1 MAEQAG
7 EALAERMI
15 RGFARGKSD
24 PRRAHG
30 QGGPRVFEDLLE
42 AQEFEDAE
50 VDAGVEAQPAFEGAQ
65 GAVELHPEAAVDAQ
79 PAGVVLPGDAEE
91 NLAFRLDDAFED
103 LRVAVVAVAV
113 EHGRERFEHL
123 ARGLEELR
131 LAGIAARHPC
141 SRTSAI

>member
-1 MAEQAG
+1 
-7 EALAERMI
+7 
-15 RGFARGKSD
+15 
-24 PRRAHG
+24 
-30 QGGPRVFEDLLE
+30 
-42 AQEFEDAE
+42 
-50 VDAGVEAQPAFEGAQ
+50 VEAQPAFEGAQ

-131 LAGIAARHPC
+131 LAGIAARHLFQDFGDIGVHGIYRSAAVKVATTGRWSEPTPQLGRV
-141 SRTSAI
+141 RT